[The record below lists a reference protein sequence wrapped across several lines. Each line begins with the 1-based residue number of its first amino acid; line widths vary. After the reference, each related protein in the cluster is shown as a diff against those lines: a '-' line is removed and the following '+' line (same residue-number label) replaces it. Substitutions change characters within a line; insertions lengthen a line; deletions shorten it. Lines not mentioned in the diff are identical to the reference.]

1 LWVREEMK
9 IELHEEEK
17 VGACGLEL
25 RYRLIRSVHTSVS
38 LPHVSAW
45 AFGTTATSGAASIAR
60 EVKHVAII
68 AVPSCGRCTPRILSS
83 LDGVAG
89 RVGGLAPPPPWGAEN
104 AAHPAA
110 SDK

>member
-1 LWVREEMK
+1 MN
-9 IELHEEEK
+9 IELHEEDK
-17 VGACGLEL
+17 VEVDFTHPVRVA
-25 RYRLIRSVHTSVS
+25 HTSVS

-60 EVKHVAII
+60 EVKHVAMID
-68 AVPSCGRCTPRILSS
+68 VPSSSRCILSS
-83 LDGVAG
+83 FDGAAG
-89 RVGGLAPPPPWGAEN
+89 RVGGRLWGAEN